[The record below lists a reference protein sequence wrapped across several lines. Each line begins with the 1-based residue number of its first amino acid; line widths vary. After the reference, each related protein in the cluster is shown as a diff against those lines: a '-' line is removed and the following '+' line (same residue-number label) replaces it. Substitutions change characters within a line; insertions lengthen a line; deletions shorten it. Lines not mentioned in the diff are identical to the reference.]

1 MVHEL
6 LKVQYKVF
14 MFKYLR
20 SATDM
25 QCLKISTEFLFKFS
39 LIFIIQT
46 SSIDQYS
53 PNHSLIL
60 QMQSKLHRNTFQ
72 KSTLLAV

>member
-6 LKVQYKVF
+6 VKVQYKVF

-39 LIFIIQT
+39 LILIIQT
-46 SSIDQYS
+46 SSSEKQ
-53 PNHSLIL
+53 
-60 QMQSKLHRNTFQ
+60 
-72 KSTLLAV
+72 

>member
-6 LKVQYKVF
+6 VKVQYKVF

-25 QCLKISTEFLFKFS
+25 QCLKISTEFLFNMFKFS
-39 LIFIIQT
+39 LILIIQT
-46 SSIDQYS
+46 SSTDQYS

-60 QMQSKLHRNTFQ
+60 QMQSVFL
-72 KSTLLAV
+72 

>member
-1 MVHEL
+1 MVYEY

-25 QCLKISTEFLFKFS
+25 QCLKISTEILFKFS
-39 LIFIIQT
+39 LILIIQT
-46 SSIDQYS
+46 SSTDQYS

-60 QMQSKLHRNTFQ
+60 QMQSVFL
-72 KSTLLAV
+72 